1 MKKIIPL
8 LLSVMML
15 VLISGCANNT
25 LEDQIK
31 GKTFIYE
38 KDGAGGEFY
47 ITLNKDKTFDCYEG
61 SLSSLYVENVG
72 TWELNGKTLTLTH
85 NINYEQQKKR
95 VNNFSVENETLVYQE
110 KDSNNF
116 PYVKVL
122 DGDKFIAKN

>member
-47 ITLNKDKTFDCYEG
+47 ITLNGDKTFDCYEG
-61 SLSSLYVENVG
+61 LLSSLYVENVG